1 MRINLED
8 LKETQKKLNVYIP
21 SDTVETKRSSIFNEF
36 KNNADIK
43 GFRKG
48 KAPNHFIQS
57 MYEKSINKEVVSELI
72 SESFENALKEADV
85 SPVSKPELMPGQI
98 EKGGEFHY
106 SAVFEIIPK
115 FQVSN
120 YEGLDLKK
128 SKIEVKKEDIERA
141 LTGLRERVSQEKL
154 VEENREV
161 KTGDIVI
168 INFEGKIDGKTVKYL
183 KQDNAKFTIGTG
195 QLLEEFEKNIIGLK
209 KGGESSFNVEY
220 KEDFQYKE
228 AAGKTVNYVLNLVDI
243 YDRVVPVANNNFAKE
258 LGFKNLKELE
268 DKIKEDITLRLNHVE
283 QNKLKEQI
291 IDICNKNTKV
301 EIPESLIEAEES
313 RLKRDFAAHFQQQGI
328 PVEDIDEKGQAK
340 FREIATTNVK
350 SSIIFAEIA
359 KRENI
364 NPSNKEIQDRLKNL
378 SDSLHVPMDKML
390 DMYQDKNMM
399 ANLEASI
406 TEDKVVE
413 FIKEK
418 AIITEGLD
426 SQDKIDKSL

>member
-1 MRINLED
+1 M
-8 LKETQKKLNVYIP
+8 
-21 SDTVETKRSSIFNEF
+21 
-36 KNNADIK
+36 
-43 GFRKG
+43 
-48 KAPNHFIQS
+48 
-57 MYEKSINKEVVSELI
+57 
-72 SESFENALKEADV
+72 
-85 SPVSKPELMPGQI
+85 
-98 EKGGEFHY
+98 
-106 SAVFEIIPK
+106 
-115 FQVSN
+115 
-120 YEGLDLKK
+120 
-128 SKIEVKKEDIERA
+128 
-141 LTGLRERVSQEKL
+141 
-154 VEENREV
+154 
-161 KTGDIVI
+161 
-168 INFEGKIDGKTVKYL
+168 
-183 KQDNAKFTIGTG
+183 
-195 QLLEEFEKNIIGLK
+195 
-209 KGGESSFNVEY
+209 
-220 KEDFQYKE
+220 
-228 AAGKTVNYVLNLVDI
+228 DI